1 MCTGGS
7 YTEMHKGAGMTLSKG
22 VFNDQSTK
30 ISQSIT
36 VAQTSGMALLTGK

>member
-7 YTEMHKGAGMTLSKG
+7 YTEMHKGAGTILSRG
-22 VFNDQSTK
+22 VFNNQSTK

-36 VAQTSGMALLTGK
+36 VAQTSGIGLLSGK